1 MSSSSYFLI
10 LSVRIIKSVDSFTF
24 FFLYDIIISIEKYII
39 NDKIAIVN
47 IQPIIIL
54 IIYNQQNE
62 ELQFICSGKY

>member
-24 FFLYDIIISIEKYII
+24 FFLYDTIISIEKYII

-54 IIYNQQNE
+54 IIYGQQNE